1 MKKPEYLILFC
12 NSYRVAGDA
21 QGACN
26 KKGASD
32 LLQYTS
38 EECADRGLDV
48 TVTTT
53 ACLNVCAQGP
63 VMVVQPNNFWYGGV
77 NGEDDI
83 DAILDAL
90 EEGEEAAKY
99 SISD

>member
-1 MKKPEYLILFC
+1 MKKPEYHILVC

-26 KKGASD
+26 KKGAAN
-32 LLQYTS
+32 LLQYIM
-38 EECADRGLDV
+38 EESVDRGLDV
-48 TVTTT
+48 AVTST

-63 VMVVQPNNFWYGGV
+63 VIVIQPNNFWYGGV
-77 NGEDDI
+77 DSEEKI

-90 EEGEEAAKY
+90 EEGEAYEELI
-99 SISD
+99 ISD